1 MKVEAEKCLT
11 QSEKLSKEKEE
22 FESAIYA
29 KVLFS
34 DQALRF
40 VYYFHGF
47 VRIYYDFT
55 LSLDLVYVFKLFLQ
69 HFVLEWFN

>member
-1 MKVEAEKCLT
+1 MVDKTQSFERLRVEADKCLT
-11 QSEKLSKEKEE
+11 QSEILSKEKEE

-34 DQALRF
+34 GQTLNS

-47 VRIYYDFT
+47 VQIYYDFA
-55 LSLDLVYVFKLFLQ
+55 FF
-69 HFVLEWFN
+69 

>member
-1 MKVEAEKCLT
+1 MEAEKCLT

-34 DQALRF
+34 DQALSS

-47 VRIYYDFT
+47 VRIYYDFA
-55 LSLDLVYVFKLFLQ
+55 LF
-69 HFVLEWFN
+69 F